1 MVTNVFTPEPVEYRM
16 ADCGSG
22 RCLESGAL
30 AIGVRLA
37 LGLAWL
43 LVAWPVAAQAELPR
57 FVGMLA
63 DGRRIE
69 GERLSDWHDKNAQP
83 RLDGQMLLEGHNPFR
98 WLRDRGKPLAD
109 LPSAYVE
116 LHGGDRLPGGA
127 IDYRSG
133 EEAYFD
139 PAPPYLVVRSAQ
151 GFEPPENRPV
161 SEIRVALPS
170 VRRIV
175 WQRRGKL
182 PYRPGT
188 ALLADGR
195 EVAYRAIRW
204 SSGQVHL
211 LLADASSQR
220 IAWTDLAE
228 LHLPAADPWDATWD
242 ELAELATGPKSRLYQ
257 IETTSG
263 LVATASLD
271 RLAPR
276 FEGNSSDPDR
286 WVHGVQPAWSLD
298 ILWVPCREIVVRR
311 SWSPHEVPLS
321 RIAPR
326 DVAVSSVR
334 ASIEQNRSSLGGPL
348 RSQQHDFGWGLG
360 VHGASRL
367 VFDLPEGARGFR
379 AQVCLDR
386 TAGPGG
392 CIAPRVWL
400 GEPTGNP
407 LWQSG
412 PLVGSGQVADTG
424 NLSLPKV
431 ETAAASKSA
440 AANEAPRRALVLE
453 IDPLAVSRPAGADPL
468 DIRDHAN
475 WCDPLLV
482 LDEAAVARELSARLA
497 KRFAAFRGWTVAS
510 PPVASGAK
518 PVPDVM
524 LVRNE
529 RLAPPGSF
537 HAAVRTES
545 QPLVISRSLDVG
557 PDDQWIVIAATRPP
571 VGGKVPKL
579 EVRIGGE
586 PVAEYAVPER
596 QHDRDENRPLA
607 ISLSPYRRD
616 PPQTI
621 DVEVRQLAEPDAA
634 PVEYRAIEVVSQ
646 QPTLYCLFDEEGSFS
661 PVEPPAGA
669 AGTPASAALIDDDR
683 HHGRRAVRVTSGG
696 EVRLDLAEPI
706 RIRERP
712 AWGEYRFVRFAVRK
726 LGRGQ
731 ASLALETRDL
741 REEPLR
747 YDVGRGKPSFGGA
760 TRIYNDQP
768 PEHWIVMTRDLFA
781 DFGSVDVTGLRLG
794 SLGGEGALFD
804 HVYLARGHHDLDQ
817 IPAAPSAALT
827 NAAAQLE
834 SLKSVIERARPAVVR
849 IEMEDGRTA
858 AGTVISSAGEILTAG
873 HFVAGPGRTA
883 RVFFDDG
890 RALQAKTLGVSREF
904 DLGLLRI
911 EPPGDF
917 PKLDLDAPDRLPQ
930 YELFLAIDA
939 PRGEPGG
946 DSSAP
951 TSRAAVVALRRVFRS
966 TVWTDLVRDDWMA
979 GGPVLNREGRL
990 IAVQSRVSQFGGVLA
1005 TRFDEAH
1012 RHLDRLRQGEVFG
1025 SWPLGAEPELGCTGR
1040 AIPEGWEIATVSP
1053 QGPAA
1058 TAGLAAGD
1066 VLVKLADQ
1074 STAGRADL
1082 APLLAERDAGAELTI
1097 DYLRQGN
1104 ASQARVKLA
1113 PRVP

>member
-1 MVTNVFTPEPVEYRM
+1 M
-16 ADCGSG
+16 ADCGLG
-22 RCLESGAL
+22 RCFWIGAI
-30 AIGVRLA
+30 AHRARLA
-37 LGLAWL
+37 FALAWL
-43 LVAWPVAAQAELPR
+43 LVAWPVSVRAEQPR
-57 FVGMLA
+57 FVGLLA

-98 WLRDRGKPLAD
+98 WLRDRSQPLAD
-109 LPSAYVE
+109 LPGAYIE
-116 LHGGDRLPGGA
+116 LHGGDRLPGA
-127 IDYRSG
+127 VIDYHSG

-139 PAPPYLVVRSAQ
+139 PAPPHFVVRSAQ

-175 WQRRGKL
+175 WQRRGRQ

-188 ALLADGR
+188 ALFADGR

-220 IAWTDLAE
+220 ITWADLAE
-228 LHLPAADPWDATWD
+228 LHLPAADPWAATWD
-242 ELAELATGPKSRLYQ
+242 ELAELAAGPKSRLYQ

-271 RLAPR
+271 RLSPR

-298 ILWVPCREIVVRR
+298 ILWVPCREIVIRR
-311 SWSPHEVPLS
+311 SWSLHEVPLS

-326 DVAVSSVR
+326 DVAASSVR
-334 ASIEQNRSSLGGPL
+334 GTIEQNRSSLGGPL
-348 RSQQHDFGWGLG
+348 RSQQLDFGWGLG

-367 VFDLPEGARGFR
+367 VFDLPPAARSFR
-379 AQVCLDR
+379 TRVCLDR
-386 TAGPGG
+386 AAGPGG

-424 NLSLPKV
+424 NLSLPAV
-431 ETAAASKSA
+431 DAAAATEPAAASD
-440 AANEAPRRALVLE
+440 APRRTLVLD
-453 IDPLAVSRPAGADPL
+453 IDPLAVNRPAGADPL
-468 DIRDHAN
+468 DIRDHAD

-482 LDEAAVARELSARLA
+482 LDEPAVERELAARLT
-497 KRFAAFRGWTVAS
+497 KRFAAFRGWTLA
-510 PPVASGAK
+510 AQTAANDGK
-518 PVPDVM
+518 PAPDVT

-529 RLAPPGSF
+529 RLAPPGTF
-537 HAAVRTES
+537 HPAVRTES
-545 QPLVISRSLDVG
+545 QPLVLRRSIDVG
-557 PDDQWIVIAATRPP
+557 PSDQWLVIAATRPP

-586 PVAEYAVPER
+586 PVAEFAVPER

-621 DVEVRQLAEPDAA
+621 DVELRQLAESDAG
-634 PVEYRAIEVVSQ
+634 PVEYRAIEVTSQ
-646 QPTLYCLFDEEGSFS
+646 QPTLYCLFDEEGSFA
-661 PVEPPAGA
+661 PVDAMPEADGA
-669 AGTPASAALIDDDR
+669 AENAAAALSATATLVDDDR
-683 HHGRRAVRVTSGG
+683 HHGRRALRVAPGG
-696 EVRLDLAEPI
+696 EVRTELAEPI

-712 AWGEYRFVRFAVRK
+712 VWGEYRFVRFAVRK

-741 REEPLR
+741 REEPVR
-747 YDVGRGKPSFGGA
+747 YDVGRGKPSFDSA
-760 TRIYNDQP
+760 KRIYNDQP

-781 DFGSVDVTGLRLG
+781 DFGNVDVTGLRLG
-794 SLGGEGALFD
+794 TLGGEGALFD
-804 HVYLARGHHDLDQ
+804 HIYLGRGHHDLEQ

-834 SLKSVIERARPAVVR
+834 SMKPLLERALPAVVR
-849 IEMEDGRTA
+849 IEMDDGRAA
-858 AGTVISSAGEILTAG
+858 AGTVINSAGEIITAG
-873 HFVAGPGRTA
+873 HFVIGPGRTA
-883 RVFFDDG
+883 RVRLDDG
-890 RALQAKTLGVSREF
+890 RELAAKTLGVSREF

-917 PKLDLDAPDRLPQ
+917 RKLDLDAPDRLPQ
-930 YELFLAIDA
+930 YELLLAIDA
-939 PRGEPGG
+939 PRGPRGQIPAASEA
-946 DSSAP
+946 AP
-951 TSRAAVVALRRVFRS
+951 PPSRASVVALRRVFRS
-966 TVWTDLVRDDWMA
+966 TVWTDLVRDEWLA
-979 GGPVLNREGRL
+979 GGPLLNRDGRV

-1025 SWPLGAEPELGCTGR
+1025 QWPLGAEPPLGCSGS
-1040 AIPEGWEIATVSP
+1040 AVPVGFELASVAPES
-1053 QGPAA
+1053 PAA
-1058 TAGLAAGD
+1058 AAGLAAGD
-1066 VLVKLADQ
+1066 VLVKLGDQ
-1074 STAGRADL
+1074 PLAGRADL
-1082 APLLAERDAGAELTI
+1082 APLLAERDAGAELTV
-1097 DYLRQGN
+1097 DYLRSGEPR
-1104 ASQARVKLA
+1104 QARLKLA

>member
-1 MVTNVFTPEPVEYRM
+1 M
-16 ADCGSG
+16 AECGSG
-22 RCLESGAL
+22 RCFWIGASVPR
-30 AIGVRLA
+30 ARLVFA
-37 LGLAWL
+37 LAWL
-43 LVAWPVAAQAELPR
+43 LVGWPLATQAEPPR
-57 FVGMLA
+57 YIGILA

-69 GERLSDWHDKNAQP
+69 GQRLSDWHDRNAQP
-83 RLDGQMLLEGHNPFR
+83 RLDGQMLLEGQNPFR
-98 WLRDRGKPLAD
+98 WLRDRSQPLAD
-109 LPSAYVE
+109 LPASYIE
-116 LHGGDRLPGGA
+116 FHGGDRLPGA
-127 IDYRSG
+127 VIDYRSG

-139 PAPPYLVVRSAQ
+139 PAPPHLVVRSAQ

-175 WQRRGKL
+175 WQRRGRQ

-188 ALLADGR
+188 ALFADGR

-211 LLADASSQR
+211 LLADATSQR

-228 LHLPAADPWDATWD
+228 LHLPAADPWNAHWD
-242 ELAELATGPKSRLYQ
+242 ELAELAAGPKSRLYQ
-257 IETTSG
+257 IEATSG

-298 ILWVPCREIVVRR
+298 ILWVPCREIVMRR

-326 DVAVSSVR
+326 EAVTSSVR
-334 ASIEQNRSSLGGPL
+334 GAIEQNRSSLGGPL
-348 RSQQHDFGWGLG
+348 RSQQLDFGWGLG

-367 VFDLPEGARGFR
+367 VFDLPAAASSFR
-379 AQVCLDR
+379 TQVCLDR
-386 TAGPGG
+386 AAGPGG

-400 GEPTGNP
+400 GEPTGSP

-412 PLVGSGQVADTG
+412 PLVGSAQVADTG
-424 NLSLPKV
+424 NLTLPAV
-431 ETAAASKSA
+431 ATASANESAAASDA
-440 AANEAPRRALVLE
+440 TRRTLVLE
-453 IDPLAVSRPAGADPL
+453 IDPLALNRPARADPL
-468 DIRDHAN
+468 DIRDHAD

-482 LDEAAVARELSARLA
+482 LDGPAVERELAARLT
-497 KRFAAFRGWTVAS
+497 KRFAAFRGWTLAAQTA
-510 PPVASGAK
+510 ASGGQPA
-518 PVPDVM
+518 PEVT

-529 RLAPPGSF
+529 RLAPPGTF
-537 HAAVRTES
+537 HPAMRTEL
-545 QPLVISRSLDVG
+545 QPLVLRRSLAVG
-557 PDDQWIVIAATRPP
+557 EDDQWLVIAATRPP

-586 PVAEYAVPER
+586 PVAEFAVPER

-607 ISLSPYRRD
+607 ISLVPYRRD

-621 DVEVRQLAEPDAA
+621 DVELRQLAESGAA

-646 QPTLYCLFDEEGSFS
+646 QPTLYCLFDEEGNFA
-661 PVEPPAGA
+661 PVDRVPETGGTANVA
-669 AGTPASAALIDDDR
+669 AAATLVDDDR
-683 HHGRRAVRVTSGG
+683 HHGRRALRVAPEG
-696 EVRLDLAEPI
+696 EVRSDLAEPI

-712 AWGEYRFVRFAVRK
+712 AWGEYRFIRFAVRK

-741 REEPLR
+741 REEPVR
-747 YDVGRGKPSFGGA
+747 YDIGRGKPSFGGA
-760 TRIYNDQP
+760 KRIYNDQP

-781 DFGSVDVTGLRLG
+781 DFGNVDVTGLRLG
-794 SLGGEGALFD
+794 TLGGEGALFD

-827 NAAAQLE
+827 NAAAQIE
-834 SLKSVIERARPAVVR
+834 SMKPLIERALPAVVR
-849 IEMEDGRTA
+849 IELDDGRTA
-858 AGTVISSAGEILTAG
+858 AGTIISSAGEILTAG
-873 HFVAGPGRTA
+873 HFVGGPGRTA
-883 RVFFDDG
+883 RVLLDDG
-890 RALQAKTLGVSREF
+890 RELGAKTLGVSREF
-904 DLGLLRI
+904 DLGLVRI
-911 EPPGDF
+911 EPPGEF
-917 PKLDLDAPDRLPQ
+917 RKLDLDAPDRLPQ
-930 YELFLAIDA
+930 HELLLAIDA
-939 PRGEPGG
+939 PRGVAEQVPVRSEPTT
-946 DSSAP
+946 SQ
-951 TSRAAVVALRRVFRS
+951 SRAAVVALRRVFRS
-966 TVWTDLVRDDWMA
+966 TVWTDLVRDEWLA
-979 GGPVLNREGRL
+979 GGPLLNRDGRV

-1005 TRFDEAH
+1005 MRFDEAH

-1025 SWPLGAEPELGCTGR
+1025 RWPLGAEPELGCTGQ
-1040 AIPEGWEIATVSP
+1040 ATPEGFALDSVAP
-1053 QGPAA
+1053 PGPAA
-1058 TAGLAAGD
+1058 AAGLAAGD

-1074 STAGRADL
+1074 PLAGRADL
-1082 APLLAERDAGAELTI
+1082 GPLLAERDAGAEFVV
-1097 DYLRQGN
+1097 DYLRRGEPR
-1104 ASQARVKLA
+1104 QARVKLA